1 VSAAL
6 FQPISSLATAPAAAT
21 PATGQATAA
30 EAQAFERLLVGQLAQ
45 QLASSAGL
53 TGSGDDASGG
63 GTAGDQALAAFVPQ
77 ALTDAVMADGG
88 LGIAASL
95 APAAASGAAATTVPP
110 AAAPAGGMP

>member
-1 VSAAL
+1 MSAAL

-21 PATGQATAA
+21 PAAGQATAA

-53 TGSGDDASGG
+53 TGSGDDASSG

-95 APAAASGAAATTVPP
+95 APPAATPTDPP
-110 AAAPAGGMP
+110 AAAPAQGMP